1 MVHSAVA
8 TTARDMS
15 SPMATGAMGPLTHIP
30 PSYVPQDDAAVAG
43 CFNAAHNDAVND
55 PTPTQAELQTTAYV
69 QATSGT
75 PGGLSEGFAVQA
87 AYGHGDDARTGQKK
101 DGAMQSALDQSL
113 KMLNDRLEELDRQV
127 AGLIQEIEDLEDENR
142 TLDRIQNALQGGNP
156 EDIQAALNSD
166 PEAKAKIESEFQKRQ
181 GRKADMN
188 DPADMAILHAITE
201 DFEDEN
207 IQKIAD
213 KVKSVGEIQE
223 EQAEIAK
230 IKKLPEVEI
239 PEAAKSLSFASQVQV
254 ANSAGAAST
263 RDVTLKN
270 AGIESDDVNEADDN
284 LEEKVSSEQQVAMN
298 LNPGL
303 SSISF

>member
-101 DGAMQSALDQSL
+101 DGAMQGALDQSL

-201 DFEDEN
+201 DFEDDN
-207 IQKIAD
+207 DVKIAD
-213 KVKSVGEIQE
+213 GLEQIGELTE
-223 EQAEIAK
+223 RRDNIAK
-230 IKKLPEVEI
+230 VNEQIKAAPVEEREGIAQKAVSDMKSGAEVL
-239 PEAAKSLSFASQVQV
+239 EAS
-254 ANSAGAAST
+254 
-263 RDVTLKN
+263 
-270 AGIESDDVNEADDN
+270 ISDDSDKDLKAAADETEVAFSSNE
-284 LEEKVSSEQQVAMN
+284 Q
-298 LNPGL
+298 GL
-303 SSISF
+303 ASFGDMTL